1 MVNLKQYVGS
11 EKECDDTGMCRT
23 VRNAYPTYRE
33 LESTRIDQIVD
44 PIARDAETRF
54 NTCLGLKRPE

>member
-11 EKECDDTGMCRT
+11 EKECDDTGMYSTARS
-23 VRNAYPTYRE
+23 AYPTYRE
-33 LESTRIDQIVD
+33 RESTQIDQIVD
-44 PIARDAETRF
+44 SIARDSETRF